1 MFSSFYVLQNL
12 WNCGKVLKNEKF
24 VFTQKTFVKSI
35 YGKKSFFFMSCLDFT
50 EICKKSWE
58 QTVEITEFYYH
69 PLILLQKFRE
79 STVRTVLEAAASI
92 LFRKAWLR
100 LVFKWGLY
108 LRAASI
114 TNLLKITWN
123 CTQKCTFSSKIDHF

>member
-1 MFSSFYVLQNL
+1 
-12 WNCGKVLKNEKF
+12 
-24 VFTQKTFVKSI
+24 
-35 YGKKSFFFMSCLDFT
+35 MSCLDFT

-92 LFRKAWLR
+92 LFRKVWVR

-114 TNLLKITWN
+114 TNSLKITWN
-123 CTQKCTFSSKIDHF
+123 YTKDARFQAKLTNFNSKTAQNK